1 MLALVNSINT
11 PDRHETKTLQLF
23 VNSAEQELGLD
34 LTSPLLKPTD
44 NKMMN
49 RISSSIIRELTSN
62 MLIPYTR
69 LKLME
74 CVGQGMKAQSCII
87 LGNLCTFQHFVSS

>member
-1 MLALVNSINT
+1 MGLV
-11 PDRHETKTLQLF
+11 
-23 VNSAEQELGLD
+23 A
-34 LTSPLLKPTD
+34 PLLAPSD

-74 CVGQGMKAQSCII
+74 CVGQGKELWLLVV
-87 LGNLCTFQHFVSS
+87 LGTTSHLD